1 MARFSSPA
9 SLGGS
14 LPHLLA
20 LRVFFLFCFLPCKA
34 FTCVLRTAFPLCPKH
49 QMSVQVTRGSYAPH
63 PCHTQ
68 CCPYH
73 ISQQVTVAPLYK
85 SCSAERW
92 VGARCP
98 AATSFSQSLS
108 KSPVRDIVLL
118 LFIKEICLF
127 YFPFFIVVAYLQ

>member
-1 MARFSSPA
+1 MHPI
-9 SLGGS
+9 
-14 LPHLLA
+14 P
-20 LRVFFLFCFLPCKA
+20 
-34 FTCVLRTAFPLCPKH
+34 
-49 QMSVQVTRGSYAPH
+49 VTPVEH
-63 PCHTQ
+63 Q
-68 CCPYH
+68 CCLYH

-98 AATSFSQSLS
+98 AATSFSQSLL
-108 KSPVRDIVLL
+108 KSSARDIVLL